1 MSVRRFQAFVTQ
13 FFNSPSDVR
22 PRTGLRPGSAER
34 RYWVRMTSSSHAPAR
49 RRSRGRRSRTAAAD
63 GRPPVPRA
71 AWTRLAA
78 CTAAAALLQLDGTL
92 ITVALPRVADGLHV
106 SGGSTSVVLSAYFG
120 AYALLLIP
128 GGELVDRLGARRLA
142 LAGLALFALGAV
154 AGALSQTFAELVIAR
169 IVQGA
174 GAGLVSPAA
183 LAGAVSGFP
192 PERRGAALGIWGASA
207 GTSNLIGPLLGGL
220 LTVTLGW
227 RADWWALVPL
237 TLAAAVGVARAV
249 PASIHPDPEGV
260 EGTALR
266 KGVPGAH
273 RIVAAATLIAGLT
286 FAVMIGAFYI
296 AEQYL
301 QRSAHFSALGASS
314 ALIIVALLVGGAA
327 PLAGRLVDSRGERL
341 VTLLGF
347 LGAGVGLVVL
357 GLPGMPLSSLLTVLP
372 LIPVGLGLGMLFVPV
387 SRAALNA
394 TPDASHGRTSAL
406 LSVGRLLGAAVGAG
420 LAGVAL
426 SGSLT
431 ASVVH
436 HTLLIGAG
444 ICLVIGLP
452 AALCLRPR
460 GATRAAPAAA

>member
-1 MSVRRFQAFVTQ
+1 M
-13 FFNSPSDVR
+13 
-22 PRTGLRPGSAER
+22 
-34 RYWVRMTSSSHAPAR
+34 SSSTDAPAR
-49 RRSRGRRSRTAAAD
+49 GRTRGRRSRERPVD
-63 GRPPVPRA
+63 GRPEVPRA

-92 ITVALPRVADGLHV
+92 ITVALPRLASGLHV
-106 SGGSTSVVLSAYFG
+106 SGSTTSVVLSAYFG

-142 LAGLALFALGAV
+142 LWGLGLFAIGAV
-154 AGALSQTFAELVIAR
+154 GGALSHTFAELVVAR
-169 IVQGA
+169 VVQGA

-237 TLAAAVGVARAV
+237 TGAAAVAVARAV
-249 PASIHPDPEGV
+249 PASLHPVTDTGV
-260 EGTALR
+260 GSAAR
-266 KGVPGAH
+266 AAGPAAADSR
-273 RIVAAATLIAGLT
+273 RIVAAATLIATLT

-301 QRSAHFSALGASS
+301 QRTAHFSALGASS
-314 ALIIVALLVGGAA
+314 ALVIVALLVGGAA
-327 PLAGRLVDSRGERL
+327 PLAGRLVDSRGERPAT
-341 VTLLGF
+341 VLGF
-347 LGAGVGLVVL
+347 IGAGIGLLVL
-357 GLPGMPLSSLLTVLP
+357 GIPGVPLSNLLTILP

-394 TPDASHGRTSAL
+394 TPEASHGRTSAL

-431 ASVVH
+431 AGVVH

-444 ICLVIGLP
+444 VCLIVGLP
-452 AALCLRPR
+452 GAICLRPR
-460 GATRAAPAAA
+460 DTRTAAAAA